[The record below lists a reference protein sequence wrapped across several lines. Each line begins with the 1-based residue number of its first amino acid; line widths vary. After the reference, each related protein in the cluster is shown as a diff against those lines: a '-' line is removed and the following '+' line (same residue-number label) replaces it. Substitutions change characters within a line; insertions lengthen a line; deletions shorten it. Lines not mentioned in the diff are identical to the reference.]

1 MKTLWAPWRIGF
13 ILGEKPMTCF
23 LCDEPVRGP
32 SPESLVLACTRNAFV
47 IMNRYPYSN
56 GHLLVAP
63 RRHVSRPS
71 DLTAAERTDLHE
83 LLITSMDIL
92 SDAFSVDGLNV
103 GMNLGTAAGA
113 GVADHIHWHIVP
125 RWFGDTNAMT
135 VVGEM
140 RVIPEALLA
149 TYEKLQPLF
158 ASFNEPGE

>member
-1 MKTLWAPWRIGF
+1 
-13 ILGEKPMTCF
+13 MTCF

-32 SPESLVLACTRNAFV
+32 SLESLVLACTRHAFV

-71 DLTAAERTDLHE
+71 DLTAAARADLHE
-83 LLITSMDIL
+83 LLIASMDIL

-113 GVADHIHWHIVP
+113 GVADHIHWHLVP

-140 RVIPEALLA
+140 RVIPEALQA

-158 ASFNEPGE
+158 APLHDPGEPE